1 VASLDLVMIE
11 IDLVTKHGKKALGI
25 EENHAAPKGWRHR
38 LPEILL
44 EIGII
49 VFAITLSIQ
58 LHAWHE
64 HSVEKAEEHK
74 FLTGLRADL
83 KNDLAELRND
93 SLSYAQVLQG
103 YRYFRALTP
112 QTYHADSVRHYQ
124 WTLGNATN
132 LLPNSSRFDG
142 LKSAGKL
149 GIIEDEELLNDIL
162 DNYQERIPGLVSFT
176 HSFSDYKAR
185 TVQAYLDEHLHRS
198 GDNLVAVMQSDQM
211 YNYLNK
217 MPAIQGIM
225 ARYHEVLQHTR
236 KLIREIDAYQ
246 AHD

>member
-1 VASLDLVMIE
+1 MIE
-11 IDLVTKHGKKALGI
+11 VDLVTKHGKKALGI

-64 HSVEKAEEHK
+64 HSVERAEERQ

-83 KNDLAELRND
+83 TSDLAELRND
-93 SLSYAQVLQG
+93 SLTYTQVLQG
-103 YRYFRALTP
+103 YRYFRTLNARTNNV
-112 QTYHADSVRHYQ
+112 DSMHRYQ
-124 WTLGNATN
+124 WVLGNATT
-132 LLPNSSRFDG
+132 LLPNSSRFEG
-142 LKSAGKL
+142 FKSAGKL
-149 GIIEDEELLNDIL
+149 GIIENDELLSDIL
-162 DNYQERIPGLVSFT
+162 DYYQEQVPGLVHQT
-176 HSFSDYKAR
+176 QEFSAYKMGTITR
-185 TVQAYLDEHLHRS
+185 YLDEHLHRS
-198 GDNLVAVMQSDQM
+198 EDNFIEVMQADQM

-217 MPAIQGIM
+217 QPAVEGIV
-225 ARYHEVLQHTR
+225 ARYHRVLQHTR
-236 KLIREIDAYQ
+236 QIIREIDAHQ

>member
-1 VASLDLVMIE
+1 MIE
-11 IDLVTKHGKKALGI
+11 VDLVTKHGKKALGI

-64 HSVEKAEEHK
+64 HSVEKAEERK

-83 KNDLAELRND
+83 ASDLTELRND
-93 SLSYAQVLQG
+93 SLSYAQVLEG
-103 YRYFRALTP
+103 YRYFRNLNARS
-112 QTYHADSVRHYQ
+112 YNVDSVHHYQ
-124 WTLGNATN
+124 WVLGNATN
-132 LLPNSSRFDG
+132 LLPNASRFEG

-149 GIIEDEELLNDIL
+149 GIIEDDELLNHIL
-162 DNYQERIPGLVSFT
+162 DHYQETIPGLVNLT
-176 HSFSDYKAR
+176 RSFSDYKASTIQR
-185 TVQAYLDEHLHRS
+185 YLDERLHRS
-198 GDNLVAVMQSDQM
+198 GDNFLAVMQADLM

-217 MPAIQGIM
+217 EVGIRSIM
-225 ARYHEVLQHTR
+225 ARYHGVLQQSR
-236 KLIREIDAYQ
+236 KLIREIDAHQ